1 MPTTKRRAL
10 ILISSARQLP
20 LVEPADVKS
29 ISTGFFLVEMAQ
41 VLKEF
46 EDDYEFTF
54 ATPDGNVPQ
63 LDINGMGLAMHAIEK
78 IGYKTL
84 PLTMQQ
90 RRGSF
95 DVSSFRQRHPELVA
109 RREHEVQLLER
120 HIGRIPVSEL
130 LPGSE
135 PELAEFRPELI
146 RRLDQLPQQTFHSLQ
161 DLVQRHR
168 DPADAFTFA
177 DFDFIHA
184 PGGHAPMVDFRDQ
197 PWLGETLHLAREN
210 GVTIFA
216 DLPRTAGDDI
226 HAAAH
231 RRAGSR
237 LRRDRQRV
245 PRRHHL
251 SRPQVGR
258 ADRDAVRL
266 PPRPR
271 QDDPSALLRRRSHQ
285 RGGLQGHLAVQHCRR
300 KARLRAVRPATDWR
314 RPASDRPAGRQAPRH
329 PLQRRGRPLAWRIA
343 SSRVYPWSAMKQ
355 SKETVPEL
363 SPRRATLVEIATGVF
378 TRYGFKKT
386 SMDDV
391 ARAAGLSRAGL
402 YLHFANKTEL
412 FRAVATEFAT
422 RMRRD
427 SREALDRTDARL
439 ESRLL

>member
-63 LDINGMGLAMHAIEK
+63 LDINGMGLAMHSIEQ

-109 RREHEVQLLER
+109 RREQEVQLLER

-146 RRLDQLPQQTFHSLQ
+146 RRLDQRPQQTFHSLQ

-210 GVTIFA
+210 GVTISLICHAPVAMTSTLQRIDAQGRAYEVTDNAFLA
-216 DLPRTAGDDI
+216 ATISVVPKLGERIAMRFGYPHVPGKTTRVPYFVDEAIKEAGFRVTSPFNI
-226 HAAAH
+226 AAAKL
-231 RRAGSR
+231 AYEPSVR
-237 LRRDRQRV
+237 LLTGNGPQAIDRQTARL
-245 PRRHHL
+245 HDL
-251 SRPQVGR
+251 LTNT
-258 ADRDAVRL
+258 AAVR
-266 PPRPR
+266 
-271 QDDPSALLRRRSHQ
+271 
-285 RGGLQGHLAVQHCRR
+285 
-300 KARLRAVRPATDWR
+300 
-314 RPASDRPAGRQAPRH
+314 
-329 PLQRRGRPLAWRIA
+329 
-343 SSRVYPWSAMKQ
+343 
-355 SKETVPEL
+355 
-363 SPRRATLVEIATGVF
+363 ATGVEH
-378 TRYGFKKT
+378 
-386 SMDDV
+386 MN
-391 ARAAGLSRAGL
+391 A
-402 YLHFANKTEL
+402 
-412 FRAVATEFAT
+412 
-422 RMRRD
+422 
-427 SREALDRTDARL
+427 
-439 ESRLL
+439 